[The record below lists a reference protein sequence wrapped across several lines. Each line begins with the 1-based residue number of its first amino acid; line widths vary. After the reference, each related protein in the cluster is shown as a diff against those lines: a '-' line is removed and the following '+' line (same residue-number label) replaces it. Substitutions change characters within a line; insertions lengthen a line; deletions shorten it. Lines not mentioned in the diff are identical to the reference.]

1 MGCGDWGYALF
12 YMISF
17 QFVFALIFLN
27 LFVAVILEGFD
38 ESSRL
43 ENANLSEYYLM
54 VLKRQWLKFDEKAIG
69 LIECK
74 NLLAFLE
81 IIHLPWE
88 ETDDEKREMKDGS
101 KKDEKKNKLSTIMQ
115 NMHLPIIELGDE
127 CIEGT
132 ESKRPKVYFLF

>member
-1 MGCGDWGYALF
+1 
-12 YMISF
+12 MISF
-17 QFVFALIFLN
+17 QIIFSLMFLN

-54 VLKRQWLKFDEKAIG
+54 VLKRTWLKFDPKAIG

-74 NLLAFLE
+74 KLLAFLD

-88 ETDDEKREMKDGS
+88 ETDEQKEGKEIN
-101 KKDEKKNKLSTIMQ
+101 KKEEKKI
-115 NMHLPIIELGDE
+115 
-127 CIEGT
+127 
-132 ESKRPKVYFLF
+132 

>member
-17 QFVFALIFLN
+17 QFVFVLIFLN

-54 VLKRQWLKFDEKAIG
+54 VLNRQWLKFDEKATGI
-69 LIECK
+69 IECQ
-74 NLLAFLE
+74 NLLKFLGQ
-81 IIHLPWE
+81 IQLPW
-88 ETDDEKREMKDGS
+88 
-101 KKDEKKNKLSTIMQ
+101 
-115 NMHLPIIELGDE
+115 
-127 CIEGT
+127 
-132 ESKRPKVYFLF
+132 